1 MLPSAIQLLSSSKT
15 HSVTGF
21 LYIRINYCLHQPFNL
36 AILYFVYYCLQ
47 ITGPDQKEIY
57 SGQRESNGKFTF
69 AAHME
74 GIYTYCFSNKMSTMT
89 PKIVKFSMDIGEPPK
104 DTSKEDAGIFSFIF
118 VFLLFSIILMA
129 VCQ

>member
-21 LYIRINYCLHQPFNL
+21 LYIRINYCLHRPFNL

>member
-36 AILYFVYYCLQ
+36 AFLYFVYYCLQ